1 MKKYILDLTVREAL
15 NVGKQF
21 VLLRLISENPLPEML
36 PGQFVE
42 VRVDETPSVLLRR
55 PISIHYYDKKANELG
70 LLVQLV
76 GNGTRWMATLKA
88 GDVLNVVLPLGNGFT
103 LPADNT
109 VRPLLVG
116 GGVGVAPLLY
126 LGMKLKEMID
136 AGKIT
141 KEQAVIGYVGAFP
154 YAEVVSGYTSFF
166 LGARSVCESATM
178 AVKYTNSW
186 FDIAKEKEAANALIA
201 DGCVLIS
208 QHADSEGAPKACE
221 EAGVPNVA
229 YNLDTREWG
238 PNTALVSSKINWA
251 PYFKH
256 IITATMEGTA
266 IEQDFCK
273 GLKDDVVQILGLNET
288 VAAEGTEAKL
298 EEVKE
303 KLINGEIKVF
313 DTNTFTVGGKN
324 LTEYMADVDSDAAFT
339 PDTNVVS
346 DGYFHESEMRSAPYF
361 DILIDGITEK

>member
-21 VLLRLISENPLPEML
+21 VLLCLTSENPLPEML

-126 LGMKLKEMID
+126 LGMKLKEMGITPTFLLGSRTENELMQIAEFEKVGRVFITTENGAVGEQGYVTQHSVLAREQFD
-136 AGKIT
+136 QVYTCGPKPMMVAVARWAKGAGVVCEVSLENKMACGVGACLCCVEDT
-141 KEQAVIGYVGAFP
+141 KEGN
-154 YAEVVSGYTSFF
+154 
-166 LGARSVCESATM
+166 VCVCKEGPVFSID
-178 AVKYTNSW
+178 KLSW
-186 FDIAKEKEAANALIA
+186 
-201 DGCVLIS
+201 
-208 QHADSEGAPKACE
+208 
-221 EAGVPNVA
+221 
-229 YNLDTREWG
+229 
-238 PNTALVSSKINWA
+238 
-251 PYFKH
+251 
-256 IITATMEGTA
+256 
-266 IEQDFCK
+266 
-273 GLKDDVVQILGLNET
+273 QI
-288 VAAEGTEAKL
+288 
-298 EEVKE
+298 
-303 KLINGEIKVF
+303 
-313 DTNTFTVGGKN
+313 
-324 LTEYMADVDSDAAFT
+324 
-339 PDTNVVS
+339 
-346 DGYFHESEMRSAPYF
+346 
-361 DILIDGITEK
+361 

>member
-21 VLLRLISENPLPEML
+21 VLLRLTSENPLPEML

-126 LGMKLKEMID
+126 LGMKLKEMGITPTFLLGSRTENELMQIAEFEKVGRVFITTENGAVGEQGYVTQHSVLAREQFD
-136 AGKIT
+136 QVYTCGPKPMMVAVASWAKGAGVACEVSLENKMACGVGACLCCVEDT
-141 KEQAVIGYVGAFP
+141 KEGN
-154 YAEVVSGYTSFF
+154 
-166 LGARSVCESATM
+166 VCVCKEGPVFSID
-178 AVKYTNSW
+178 KLSW
-186 FDIAKEKEAANALIA
+186 
-201 DGCVLIS
+201 
-208 QHADSEGAPKACE
+208 
-221 EAGVPNVA
+221 
-229 YNLDTREWG
+229 
-238 PNTALVSSKINWA
+238 
-251 PYFKH
+251 
-256 IITATMEGTA
+256 
-266 IEQDFCK
+266 
-273 GLKDDVVQILGLNET
+273 QI
-288 VAAEGTEAKL
+288 
-298 EEVKE
+298 
-303 KLINGEIKVF
+303 
-313 DTNTFTVGGKN
+313 
-324 LTEYMADVDSDAAFT
+324 
-339 PDTNVVS
+339 
-346 DGYFHESEMRSAPYF
+346 
-361 DILIDGITEK
+361 

>member
-21 VLLRLISENPLPEML
+21 VLLRLTSENPLPEML

-126 LGMKLKEMID
+126 LGMKLKEMGITPTFLLGSRTENELMQIAEFEKVGRVFITTENGAVGEQGYVTQHSVLAREQFD
-136 AGKIT
+136 HVYTCGPKPMMVAVARWAKGAGVVCEVSLENKMACGVGACLCCVEDT
-141 KEQAVIGYVGAFP
+141 KEGN
-154 YAEVVSGYTSFF
+154 
-166 LGARSVCESATM
+166 VCVCKEGPVFSID
-178 AVKYTNSW
+178 KLSW
-186 FDIAKEKEAANALIA
+186 
-201 DGCVLIS
+201 
-208 QHADSEGAPKACE
+208 
-221 EAGVPNVA
+221 
-229 YNLDTREWG
+229 
-238 PNTALVSSKINWA
+238 
-251 PYFKH
+251 
-256 IITATMEGTA
+256 
-266 IEQDFCK
+266 
-273 GLKDDVVQILGLNET
+273 QI
-288 VAAEGTEAKL
+288 
-298 EEVKE
+298 
-303 KLINGEIKVF
+303 
-313 DTNTFTVGGKN
+313 
-324 LTEYMADVDSDAAFT
+324 
-339 PDTNVVS
+339 
-346 DGYFHESEMRSAPYF
+346 
-361 DILIDGITEK
+361 